1 MVVDARTGHNRI
13 NHTSKFIPLYDIRS
27 IHGNNDVV
35 PQVVCKTSALNKY
48 RRNKMAEQK
57 QETKPLSRSER
68 EAQIKDKA
76 GLVIVV
82 MALFMAITTYFA
94 NSYSGAVMKNMLKAT
109 DTYAFY
115 QSKSIKQSIAE
126 GQLDEAKQR
135 NDKAKI
141 EKLEAKIDRYESDP
155 KSGEGKK
162 ELLAKARAFEEAR
175 DNASKHS
182 PWLTFASMAFQLAI
196 VLLSAS
202 IIAVNNNM
210 YKASLGVAVIGMILL
225 SQGIWLWF

>member
-1 MVVDARTGHNRI
+1 MADA
-13 NHTSKFIPLYDIRS
+13 P
-27 IHGNNDVV
+27 
-35 PQVVCKTSALNKY
+35 KT
-48 RRNKMAEQK
+48 
-57 QETKPLSRSER
+57 LSRSER

-82 MALFMAITTYFA
+82 MALFLAVTTYFA
-94 NSYSGAVMKNMLKAT
+94 NSFSGAVLKNMLKAT

-126 GQLDEAKQR
+126 GQLQDARDPKRIRELA
-135 NDKAKI
+135 AKI
-141 EKLEAKIDRYESDP
+141 ERYESDP
-155 KSGEGKK
+155 AKGEGKK
-162 ELLAKARAFEEAR
+162 ELLAKAQAFEAAR
-175 DNASKHS
+175 DDAAKHT

-202 IIAVNNNM
+202 ILAVNNKM
-210 YKASLGVAVIGMILL
+210 YKVSEVVAVIGIILL